1 MRKRWV
7 ALATAA
13 VVAVG
18 TGTAVVLHDRDAPTP
33 QATAAPTASP
43 EPSRTPLLAAP
54 PVAAVPTEQG
64 LRRAL
69 AAAVRDRALGSLG
82 LSVVDAA
89 TGTPLLA
96 LGADRAVTPAST
108 AKIATAVAALT
119 VLAPDTRFS
128 TRVLLTGSGDAVL
141 VGGGDPLLAGA
152 HVDELPSYPQKATL
166 KDLAAQLRGKVVK
179 RVVVDDSLFTGPRLG
194 PGWKPGYVTDG
205 DVAPVSA
212 LTVDEGR
219 TKADPRVADP
229 ALEAGRQL
237 AALLRVRP
245 VVRGSAP
252 ADAQQAAEVRSPTVA
267 QLVEVMLT
275 RSDNDLA
282 ETLGRHVALAAKLP
296 ASYDGEAAA
305 VAAAVGPLL
314 DKAKVARSA
323 LALRDASGLSPLDRL
338 RPAAL
343 AGLLAAVGQDPR
355 YGPLL
360 SGLPVA
366 GFDGTLAKRY
376 RTAPT
381 DRAAG
386 VVRAKTGTLNGV
398 SALAGLVRTRSG
410 VLLAFDATANGFPV
424 SSLVAAQGALDR
436 IATVLASCGCA

>member
-7 ALATAA
+7 ALAT
-13 VVAVG
+13 VAVLGAG
-18 TGTAVVLHDRDAPTP
+18 TGTAVVLHDEAPRSASGPTP
-33 QATAAPTASP
+33 TPSP
-43 EPSRTPLLAAP
+43 LPSRTPLLAAP
-54 PVAAVPTEQG
+54 AAVAVPTGQG

-69 AAAVRDRALGSLG
+69 AGVVRDRALGSLG

-89 TGTPLLA
+89 TGNPLLE
-96 LGADRAVTPAST
+96 LGAGRPVTPAST

-119 VLAPDTRFS
+119 VLDPTTRFP
-128 TRVLLTGSGDAVL
+128 TRVLLTTSGDAVL

-152 HVDELPSYPQKATL
+152 HADELPSYPVKATL
-166 KDLAAQLRGKVVK
+166 KDLATQLAGKVVK

-194 PGWKPGYVTDG
+194 PGWKPGYVSDG

-219 TKADPRVADP
+219 TDKDPRVADP

-237 AALLRVRP
+237 AALLRITP
-245 VVRGSAP
+245 VVRGTAP
-252 ADAQQAAEVRSPTVA
+252 ADAEQVAEVQSPTVA
-267 QLVEVMLT
+267 QLVEVMLS

-296 ASYDGEAAA
+296 PTYDGEAAG

-314 DKAKVARSA
+314 DKAGVSRSG
-323 LALRDASGLSPLDRL
+323 LGLRDASGLSPLDRL
-338 RPAAL
+338 QPAAL
-343 AGLLAAVGQDPR
+343 TRLLAVVGQDPR
-355 YGPLL
+355 YGPVL

-376 RTAPT
+376 RSAPT

-424 SSLVAAQGALDR
+424 TSLVAAQTALDR

>member
-7 ALATAA
+7 ALATAGVLA
-13 VVAVG
+13 AG
-18 TGTAVVLHDRDAPTP
+18 TGSAVVLRAEDAPSPRPT
-33 QATAAPTASP
+33 TAPTASP

-54 PVAAVPTEQG
+54 LKTAVPTQQG

-69 AAAVRDRALGSLG
+69 KDAVRDRALGSLG

-89 TGTPLLA
+89 TGRPLLELA
-96 LGADRAVTPAST
+96 ADRPVTPAST
-108 AKIATAVAALT
+108 AKVATAVAALT
-119 VLAPDTRFS
+119 VLPPDTRFA
-128 TRVLLTGSGDAVL
+128 TRVLLTATGDAVL

-152 HVDELPSYPQKATL
+152 HADELPSYPQKASL
-166 KDLAAQLRGKVVK
+166 RDLAAQLRGKVVK
-179 RVVVDDSLFTGPRLG
+179 RVVVDDGLFTGPRLG
-194 PGWKPGYVTDG
+194 PGWKPGYVSDG

-219 TKADPRVADP
+219 TEKDPRVADP
-229 ALEAGRQL
+229 AVEAGRQL

-245 VVRGSAP
+245 VVRGTAP
-252 ADAQQAAEVRSPTVA
+252 ADAEQVAQVQSPTVA

-282 ETLGRHVALAAKLP
+282 ETLGRHIALAARLP
-296 ASYDGEAAA
+296 ATYDGEAAA
-305 VAAAVGPLL
+305 IAAAVGPLL
-314 DKAKVARSA
+314 DRAGVPRSA
-323 LALRDASGLSPLDRL
+323 VALRDASGLSPLDRL
-338 RPAAL
+338 QPAAL
-343 AGLLAAVGQDPR
+343 ARLLAVVGQDPR

-410 VLLAFDATANGFPV
+410 VLRAFDATANGFPV
-424 SSLVAAQGALDR
+424 SSLVAAQAALDR